1 MIIFWCRCQ
10 TVPDH
15 IIKNR
20 ALRTGDGTHLYS
32 IEAAI
37 EESEKKQQLEE
48 LNNNNTE
55 KVKYRQKL
63 EAKDDKFPENFWGFG
78 DKDMT
83 SEDLRR
89 VKILKIA

>member
-1 MIIFWCRCQ
+1 MSLK

-15 IIKNR
+15 IIKSR
-20 ALRTGDGTHLYS
+20 VLRTGDGTHIHS

-37 EESEKKQQLEE
+37 EASEKKQLEMNRD
-48 LNNNNTE
+48 NNNNINE
-55 KVKYRQKL
+55 KIRSRKKL
-63 EAKDDKFPENFWGFG
+63 EVKEDKFPENFWGFG

-83 SEDLRR
+83 SEDLQR